1 MSSKLKFADAWSN
14 IEYSYNTL
22 KIITILCLVATI
34 VMGVVLGIKMQEK
47 PYIERIVDGRP
58 EAVNVEVLK
67 ITPEWIKNFGSFII
81 TEYGNWGY
89 NNYRARME
97 NIKNYISEE
106 LYLKLDRSFKD
117 VEKTIVD
124 NKILNT
130 FKIKSLKVI
139 NPGSPYIIEI
149 SGQNQ
154 MTGEGINK
162 VEDIKYRL
170 SIEKVKFSEKN
181 PWGLEI
187 KDIREVKE

>member
-1 MSSKLKFADAWSN
+1 MSKLKFADAWSN
-14 IEYSYNTL
+14 LEYGYNTL
-22 KIITILCLVATI
+22 KIITILCLI
-34 VMGVVLGIKMQEK
+34 VIIIMGMVLGIKLREK
-47 PYIERIVDGRP
+47 PFIVAVVDGRP
-58 EAVNVEVLK
+58 ESVPVDVLK
-67 ITPEWIKNFGSFII
+67 ITPEWVKNFGSFII

-89 NNYRARME
+89 NNYRLRME

-106 LYLKLDRSFKD
+106 LYLKLNRSFKD

-130 FKIKSLKVI
+130 FKIKSLKII

-149 SGQNQ
+149 SGENQ

-170 SIEKVKFSEKN
+170 SIEKVKFSGKN
-181 PWGLEI
+181 PWGLEV
-187 KDIREVKE
+187 KDIREVKQ

>member
-1 MSSKLKFADAWSN
+1 MSKLKFADAWSN
-14 IEYSYNTL
+14 LEYGYNTL
-22 KIITILCLVATI
+22 KIITILCLI
-34 VMGVVLGIKMQEK
+34 VINIMGMVLGIKLREK
-47 PYIERIVDGRP
+47 PFIVAVVDGRP
-58 EAVNVEVLK
+58 ESVPVDVLK
-67 ITPEWIKNFGSFII
+67 ITPEWVKNFGSFII

-89 NNYRARME
+89 NNYRLRME

-106 LYLKLDRSFKD
+106 LYLKLNRSFKD

-130 FKIKSLKVI
+130 FKIKSLKII

-149 SGQNQ
+149 SGENQ

-170 SIEKVKFSEKN
+170 SIEKVKFSGKN
-181 PWGLEI
+181 PWGLEV
-187 KDIREVKE
+187 KDIREVKQ